1 MGGIFNKMLDLFYSK
16 KMEIVLLGL
25 ENSGKTTLLNQLALG
40 QSYPSAPTIGLNIKQ
55 VKKDGINMKVWDI
68 GG

>member
-1 MGGIFNKMLDLFYSK
+1 MGSMFAKLREIFLSH

-40 QSYPSAPTIGLNIKQ
+40 QSYPSAPTIGLNIK
-55 VKKDGINMKVWDI
+55 
-68 GG
+68 

>member
-1 MGGIFNKMLDLFYSK
+1 MGGIFTKMLDLFYSK

-40 QSYPSAPTIGLNIKQ
+40 
-55 VKKDGINMKVWDI
+55 
-68 GG
+68 